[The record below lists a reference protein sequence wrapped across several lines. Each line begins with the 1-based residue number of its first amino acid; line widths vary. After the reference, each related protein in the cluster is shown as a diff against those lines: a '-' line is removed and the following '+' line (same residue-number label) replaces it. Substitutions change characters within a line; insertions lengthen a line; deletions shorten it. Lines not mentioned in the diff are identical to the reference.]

1 MPVYEEMV
9 KTKDGKMVNK
19 LIDRQ
24 KVYYIRTYVT
34 DEFGKRK
41 QITKHNKEWIG
52 IDGKREAIAEE
63 NRLQNNTH
71 IEIKNI
77 SFSELCDIYLNYQ
90 KEINKES
97 TYYTYFQLAQ
107 KWIIPHFDKKVKSLS
122 QNDFIIW
129 REFISKQNLSINMQ
143 NKCHILLSNILK
155 YGIKYNY
162 ISTNYEQDLGPF
174 KKKNESIKTDDKIR
188 YITYEQ
194 FKIFI
199 SFVDDLHWKTF
210 FIFLYYTGM
219 RKGEVQAL
227 TWEDIDFNNNQ
238 ILVSKNLTTKT
249 FNAPYKITNTKTK
262 ENRKIDMD
270 IFLKESM
277 INYYN
282 FKKENTNFSKQD
294 FVFGDKKPLSRAT
307 IDRHKKYYFKKANI
321 PEITIHEFRHSHV
334 SLIINESVKRNL
346 DMLGVFIMLSERM
359 GHTIEVMQQVYMHL
373 FPNIQ
378 SKVVDI
384 MNDLDIQ
391 EQK

>member
-1 MPVYEEMV
+1 MPVYEEMI

-143 NKCHILLSNILK
+143 NKCHILL
-155 YGIKYNY
+155 
-162 ISTNYEQDLGPF
+162 
-174 KKKNESIKTDDKIR
+174 
-188 YITYEQ
+188 
-194 FKIFI
+194 
-199 SFVDDLHWKTF
+199 
-210 FIFLYYTGM
+210 
-219 RKGEVQAL
+219 
-227 TWEDIDFNNNQ
+227 
-238 ILVSKNLTTKT
+238 
-249 FNAPYKITNTKTK
+249 
-262 ENRKIDMD
+262 
-270 IFLKESM
+270 
-277 INYYN
+277 
-282 FKKENTNFSKQD
+282 
-294 FVFGDKKPLSRAT
+294 
-307 IDRHKKYYFKKANI
+307 
-321 PEITIHEFRHSHV
+321 
-334 SLIINESVKRNL
+334 
-346 DMLGVFIMLSERM
+346 
-359 GHTIEVMQQVYMHL
+359 
-373 FPNIQ
+373 
-378 SKVVDI
+378 
-384 MNDLDIQ
+384 
-391 EQK
+391 